1 MSLPGPDPLAGY
13 PVAPPPL
20 PRPVLF
26 DQTWLD
32 LTFLHWPV
40 RPADVAHLFPAGT
53 RPDVFADGMTYVA
66 LVPFRMGYT
75 ALGRRLRMPYFGT
88 FAETNVRLYSATC
101 LT

>member
-1 MSLPGPDPLAGY
+1 M
-13 PVAPPPL
+13 
-20 PRPVLF
+20 LF

-40 RPADVAHLFPAGT
+40 RPDVYILFPVGT

-88 FAETNVRLYSATC
+88 FAETNVRLYSVDDAGRHGVLGFCSLETARSC
-101 LT
+101 VSMM